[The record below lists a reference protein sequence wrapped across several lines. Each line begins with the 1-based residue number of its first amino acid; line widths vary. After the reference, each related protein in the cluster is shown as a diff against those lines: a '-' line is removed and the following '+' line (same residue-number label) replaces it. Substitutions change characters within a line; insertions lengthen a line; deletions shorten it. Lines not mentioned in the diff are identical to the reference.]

1 MAADLDSSC
10 RRVSH
15 MRITLLFSIGLVLAS
30 AVQAGAQQ
38 PAAPTAGAA
47 AKHGFEEVSGWLAA
61 SAALVPAEKY
71 TYKPVSTVR
80 SFGELMAHAADGMNW
95 FCGSAKAAK
104 DIPWSDAVEKG
115 KTDRATVTAAL
126 KRATAGCA
134 AAYASPTA
142 RIDKLMANVAHSSLH
157 YGNAITYLRMMG
169 LKPPS
174 S

>member
-1 MAADLDSSC
+1 
-10 RRVSH
+10 
-15 MRITLLFSIGLVLAS
+15 MRITLLFTACLVLA
-30 AVQAGAQQ
+30 AGVHGGAQQ

-47 AKHGFEEVSGWLAA
+47 VKFGFNEVSGWLAA
-61 SAALVPAEKY
+61 AAELVPADKY
-71 TYKPVSTVR
+71 TYKPVNTVR

-95 FCGSAKAAK
+95 FCASAKAAK
-104 DIPWSDAVEKG
+104 DVPWSDAVEKG
-115 KTDRATVTAAL
+115 DTSKAKVVAAL
-126 KRATAGCA
+126 KSASAGCA

-142 RIDKLMANVAHSSLH
+142 RIDKLMANVAHSNLH